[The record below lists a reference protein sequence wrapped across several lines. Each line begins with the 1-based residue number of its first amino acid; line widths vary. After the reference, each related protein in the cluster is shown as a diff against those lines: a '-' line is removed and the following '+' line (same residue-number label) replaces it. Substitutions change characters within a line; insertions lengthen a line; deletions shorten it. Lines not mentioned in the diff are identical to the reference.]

1 MKMYILIPEDIPLG
15 HAINSAAHASL
26 ACYLQYEKD
35 ADVRWWRDESFKKVT
50 VKVTR
55 AEFDEA
61 KQYPDHVLLTESALN
76 NQEVALAFK
85 PRAEWPE
92 RFKFYPLYR

>member
-1 MKMYILIPEDIPLG
+1 MSELKMKMYILIPEDIPLG

-50 VKVTR
+50 VKVRT
-55 AEFDEA
+55 
-61 KQYPDHVLLTESALN
+61 QCLN
-76 NQEVALAFK
+76 LCLHAQRQASGSHHSSTISRTL
-85 PRAEWPE
+85 RTQ
-92 RFKFYPLYR
+92 